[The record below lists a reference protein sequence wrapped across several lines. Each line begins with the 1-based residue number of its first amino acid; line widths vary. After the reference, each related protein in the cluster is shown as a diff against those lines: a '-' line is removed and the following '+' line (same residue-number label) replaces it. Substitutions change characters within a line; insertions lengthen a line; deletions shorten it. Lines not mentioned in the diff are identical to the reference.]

1 MKMFHT
7 SAFSP
12 PTIAAMTQALHD
24 AVDTLPDQTPA
35 GRVQALARNIVDLAA
50 EGERDPERLKA
61 KALAALKAWE

>member
-12 PTIAAMTQALHD
+12 PTIAAMTQALHE
-24 AVDTLPDQTPA
+24 AVDTLPEQTPS

-50 EGERDPERLKA
+50 QGERDPERLKV
-61 KALAALKAWE
+61 KALQALRSWE